1 MTGLIGSGGEF
12 GYARWTLISQ
22 LQLIIVAA
30 PALALSTRD
39 AAKLTALLLSNDKE
53 VKSLN
58 RAWRGKNKPTNVLS
72 FPAAAQK
79 LPRGEVRPLGDV
91 ILSYETCAKEAKA
104 AGKSLSDHAVHLTL
118 HGLLHLTGHDHINDV
133 DAHKMEA
140 KEIRIL
146 AKLGI
151 ANPYVLEH

>member
-1 MTGLIGSGGEF
+1 MPIDVEF
-12 GYARWTLISQ
+12 ADARWKRVPK
-22 LQLIIVAA
+22 LQIKIVEAH
-30 PALALSTRD
+30 ALALTKRD
-39 AAKLTALLLSNDKE
+39 AVKLTALLLSNDKE

-72 FPAAAQK
+72 FPAAPLK
-79 LPRGEVRPLGDV
+79 LPRGETKPLGDV

-104 AGKSLSDHAVHLTL
+104 ASKSLSDHAVHLTL
-118 HGLLHLTGHDHINDV
+118 HGLLHLIGYDHINDV

>member
-1 MTGLIGSGGEF
+1 MPIDVEF
-12 GYARWTLISQ
+12 ADARWKRVPK
-22 LQLIIVAA
+22 LQIKIVAA
-30 PALALSTRD
+30 HALALTKRD
-39 AAKLTALLLSNDKE
+39 AVKLTALVLSNDKE

-79 LPRGEVRPLGDV
+79 LPRGEVTPLGDI

-104 AGKSLSDHAVHLTL
+104 TGKSLGDHAVHLTL
-118 HGLLHLTGHDHINDV
+118 HGLLHLIGYDHINDV
-133 DAHKMEA
+133 DAPKMEA

>member
-1 MTGLIGSGGEF
+1 MPIDVEF
-12 GYARWTLISQ
+12 ADARWKRVPK
-22 LQLIIVAA
+22 LQIKIVEAH
-30 PALALSTRD
+30 ALALTKRD
-39 AAKLTALLLSNDKE
+39 AVKLTALLLSNDKE

-72 FPAAAQK
+72 FPAAEQK

-91 ILSYETCAKEAKA
+91 ILSYETSAKEAKA

-118 HGLLHLTGHDHINDV
+118 HGLLHLIGYDHIKDV

>member
-1 MTGLIGSGGEF
+1 MPIEVDF
-12 GYARWTLISQ
+12 ADARWKRVPK
-22 LQLIIVAA
+22 LQMKIVEAH
-30 PALALSTRD
+30 ALALTKRD
-39 AAKLTALLLSNDKE
+39 AAKLTALVLSNDKE

-58 RAWRGKNKPTNVLS
+58 RVWRGKNKPTNVLS
-72 FPAAAQK
+72 FPAAVQK

-118 HGLLHLTGHDHINDV
+118 HGLLHLVGLDHLNDV
-133 DAHKMEA
+133 DADKMEA

>member
-1 MTGLIGSGGEF
+1 MPIEVDF
-12 GYARWTLISQ
+12 ADARWKRVPK
-22 LQLIIVAA
+22 LQMKLVAA
-30 PALALSTRD
+30 HTLTLSKRD

-53 VKSLN
+53 VKALN
-58 RAWRGKNKPTNVLS
+58 RDWRGKNKPTNVLS
-72 FPAAAQK
+72 FPAAVQK
-79 LPRGEVRPLGDV
+79 LPRGEARPLGDV

-118 HGLLHLTGHDHINDV
+118 HGLLHLIGYDHINDV

-151 ANPYVLEH
+151 ANPYVLED

>member
-1 MTGLIGSGGEF
+1 MPIDVEF
-12 GYARWTLISQ
+12 ADARWKRVPK
-22 LQLIIVAA
+22 LQIKIVEAH
-30 PALALSTRD
+30 ALALTKRD
-39 AAKLTALLLSNDKE
+39 AVKLTALLLSNDKE

-79 LPRGEVRPLGDV
+79 LPRSEVRPLGDV
-91 ILSYETCAKEAKA
+91 ILSYETSAKEAKA

-118 HGLLHLTGHDHINDV
+118 HGLLHLIGYDHINDV

>member
-1 MTGLIGSGGEF
+1 MPIEVEF
-12 GYARWTLISQ
+12 ADARWKRVAK
-22 LQLIIVAA
+22 LQTKIVTAH
-30 PALALSTRD
+30 ALALSKRD

-53 VKSLN
+53 IKGLN
-58 RAWRGKNKPTNVLS
+58 RDWRGKNKPTNVLS
-72 FPAAAQK
+72 FPAAPQK
-79 LPRGEVRPLGDV
+79 LPRGEIKPLGDV

-118 HGLLHLTGHDHINDV
+118 HGLLHLTGHDHMNNA
-133 DAHKMEA
+133 DALKMEA

>member
-1 MTGLIGSGGEF
+1 MPIEVDF
-12 GYARWTLISQ
+12 ADARWKRVPK
-22 LQLIIVAA
+22 LQSKIVAA
-30 PALALSTRD
+30 HALALSKRD

-58 RAWRGKNKPTNVLS
+58 RDWRGKNKPTNVLS
-72 FPAAAQK
+72 FPAAPLK
-79 LPRGEVRPLGDV
+79 LPRGEARPLGDV

-104 AGKSLSDHAVHLTL
+104 AGKSLADHAIHLTV
-118 HGLLHLTGHDHINDV
+118 HGLLHLIGHDHVNE
-133 DAHKMEA
+133 AEAQKMEA

>member
-1 MTGLIGSGGEF
+1 MPIDVEF
-12 GYARWTLISQ
+12 ADARWKRVPK
-22 LQLIIVAA
+22 LQIKIVEAH
-30 PALALSTRD
+30 ALALTKRD
-39 AAKLTALLLSNDKE
+39 TVKLTALLLSNDKE

-58 RAWRGKNKPTNVLS
+58 RVWRGKNKPTNVLS
-72 FPAAAQK
+72 FPAASLK
-79 LPRGEVRPLGDV
+79 LPRGETKPLGDV

-104 AGKSLSDHAVHLTL
+104 ASKSLGDHAVHLTL
-118 HGLLHLTGHDHINDV
+118 HGLLHLIGYDHINDV

>member
-1 MTGLIGSGGEF
+1 MPIEVDF
-12 GYARWTLISQ
+12 ADARWKRVPK
-22 LQLIIVAA
+22 LQMKIVAA
-30 PALALSTRD
+30 HALALTKRD
-39 AAKLTALLLSNDKE
+39 AAKLTALVLSNDKE

-58 RAWRGKNKPTNVLS
+58 RVWRGKNKPTNVLS
-72 FPAAAQK
+72 FPAAVQK

-118 HGLLHLTGHDHINDV
+118 HGLLHLVGLDHLNDV

>member
-1 MTGLIGSGGEF
+1 MPIEVEF
-12 GYARWTLISQ
+12 ADARWKRVPN
-22 LQLIIVAA
+22 LQMKIVEAH
-30 PALALSTRD
+30 ALALSKRD

-58 RAWRGKNKPTNVLS
+58 RDWRGKNKPTNVLS
-72 FPAAAQK
+72 FAAAPVK

-91 ILSYETCAKEAKA
+91 ILSYETCVKEAKSV
-104 AGKSLSDHAVHLTL
+104 GKSLRDHAVHLVL
-118 HGLLHLTGHDHINDV
+118 HGLLHLTGHDHINQA
-133 DAHKMEA
+133 DADKMEA

-151 ANPYVLEH
+151 ANPYVLED

>member
-1 MTGLIGSGGEF
+1 MPIDVEF
-12 GYARWTLISQ
+12 ADARWKRVPK
-22 LQLIIVAA
+22 LQIKIVEAH
-30 PALALSTRD
+30 ALALTKRD
-39 AAKLTALLLSNDKE
+39 AVKLTALLLSNDKE

-72 FPAAAQK
+72 FPAAEQK

-91 ILSYETCAKEAKA
+91 ILSYETSAKEAKA

-118 HGLLHLTGHDHINDV
+118 HGLLHLIGYDHINDV

>member
-1 MTGLIGSGGEF
+1 MPIDVEF
-12 GYARWTLISQ
+12 ADARWKRVPK
-22 LQLIIVAA
+22 LQIKIVEAH
-30 PALALSTRD
+30 ALALTKRD
-39 AAKLTALLLSNDKE
+39 AVKLTALLLSNDKE

-72 FPAAAQK
+72 FPASAQK
-79 LPRGEVRPLGDV
+79 FPRGEVRPLGDV

-104 AGKSLSDHAVHLTL
+104 ADKSLSDHAVHLTL
-118 HGLLHLTGHDHINDV
+118 HGLLHLIGYDHINDV

>member
-1 MTGLIGSGGEF
+1 MPIDVEF
-12 GYARWTLISQ
+12 ADARWKRVPK
-22 LQLIIVAA
+22 LQIKIVEAH
-30 PALALSTRD
+30 ALALTKRD
-39 AAKLTALLLSNDKE
+39 AVKLTALLLSNDKE

-91 ILSYETCAKEAKA
+91 ILSYETCAKEAKT
-104 AGKSLSDHAVHLTL
+104 AGKSLSDYAVHLTL
-118 HGLLHLTGHDHINDV
+118 HGLLHLIGYDHINDV
-133 DAHKMEA
+133 DANKMEA

>member
-1 MTGLIGSGGEF
+1 MPIEVDF
-12 GYARWTLISQ
+12 ADARWKRVPK
-22 LQLIIVAA
+22 LQMKLVEAH
-30 PALALSTRD
+30 ALALSKRD

-53 VKSLN
+53 VITLN
-58 RAWRGKNKPTNVLS
+58 RTWRGKNKPTNVLS
-72 FPAAAQK
+72 FPAAVQK
-79 LPRGEVRPLGDV
+79 LPRGEVKPLGDV
-91 ILSYETCAKEAKA
+91 ILSYETCTKEAKA
-104 AGKSLSDHAVHLTL
+104 AGKSLSDHVVHLTI
-118 HGLLHLTGHDHINDV
+118 HGLLHLVGHDHINDV

>member
-1 MTGLIGSGGEF
+1 MPIDVEF
-12 GYARWTLISQ
+12 ADARWKRVPK
-22 LQLIIVAA
+22 LQIKIVEAH
-30 PALALSTRD
+30 ALALTKRD
-39 AAKLTALLLSNDKE
+39 AVKLTALLLSNDKE

-72 FPAAAQK
+72 FPAAPLK
-79 LPRGEVRPLGDV
+79 LPRGETKPLGDV

-104 AGKSLSDHAVHLTL
+104 ASKSLGDHAVHLTL
-118 HGLLHLTGHDHINDV
+118 HGLLHLIGYDHINDV

>member
-1 MTGLIGSGGEF
+1 MPIEVDF
-12 GYARWTLISQ
+12 ADARWKRIPK
-22 LQLIIVAA
+22 LQMKLVAA
-30 PALALSTRD
+30 HALALSKSD
-39 AAKLTALLLSNDKE
+39 AVKLTTLLLSNDKE

-58 RAWRGKNKPTNVLS
+58 RDWRGKNKPTNVLS
-72 FPAAAQK
+72 FPAAVQK

-104 AGKSLSDHAVHLTL
+104 AGKSLGDHAIHLTV
-118 HGLLHLTGHDHINDV
+118 HGLLHLIGHDHMNEA
-133 DAHKMEA
+133 DADKMEA

-151 ANPYVLEH
+151 ADPYVLED

>member
-1 MTGLIGSGGEF
+1 MPIDVEF
-12 GYARWTLISQ
+12 ADARWKRVPK
-22 LQLIIVAA
+22 LQIKIVEAH
-30 PALALSTRD
+30 ALALTKRD
-39 AAKLTALLLSNDKE
+39 AVKLTALLLSNDKE

-72 FPAAAQK
+72 FPASAQK

-104 AGKSLSDHAVHLTL
+104 AGKSLRDHAVHLAL
-118 HGLLHLTGHDHINDV
+118 HGLLHLTGHDHINQE
-133 DAHKMEA
+133 DADKMEA

-151 ANPYVLEH
+151 ANPYVLED

>member
-1 MTGLIGSGGEF
+1 MPIEVDF
-12 GYARWTLISQ
+12 ADARWKRVPK
-22 LQLIIVAA
+22 LQIKIVAA
-30 PALALSTRD
+30 HAAALSKRD

-58 RAWRGKNKPTNVLS
+58 RVWRGKNKPTNVLS
-72 FPAAAQK
+72 FPAAVQK

-118 HGLLHLTGHDHINDV
+118 HGLLHLVGLDHLNDV
-133 DAHKMEA
+133 DADKMEA

>member
-1 MTGLIGSGGEF
+1 MPIEVDF
-12 GYARWTLISQ
+12 ADARWTRVPK
-22 LQLIIVAA
+22 LQMKIIEAH
-30 PALALSTRD
+30 ALALSKRD

-53 VKSLN
+53 VKNLN
-58 RAWRGKNKPTNVLS
+58 RVWRGKNKPTNVLS
-72 FPAAAQK
+72 FPAAVQK

-118 HGLLHLTGHDHINDV
+118 HGLLHLVGLDHLNDV
-133 DAHKMEA
+133 DADKMQA

>member
-1 MTGLIGSGGEF
+1 MPIEVDF
-12 GYARWTLISQ
+12 ADARWKRVPK
-22 LQLIIVAA
+22 LQTKIVAVH
-30 PALALSTRD
+30 ALALSKRD
-39 AAKLTALLLSNDKE
+39 AVKLTALLLSNDKE

-58 RAWRGKNKPTNVLS
+58 SNWRGKNKPTNVLS
-72 FPAAAQK
+72 FPAAPQK
-79 LPRGEVRPLGDV
+79 LPRGEIKPLGDV

-118 HGLLHLTGHDHINDV
+118 HGLLHLVGHDHMNEV
-133 DAHKMEA
+133 DADKMEA

>member
-1 MTGLIGSGGEF
+1 MPIDVEF
-12 GYARWTLISQ
+12 ADARWKRVPK
-22 LQLIIVAA
+22 LQIKIVEAH
-30 PALALSTRD
+30 ALALTKRD
-39 AAKLTALLLSNDKE
+39 AVKLTALLLSNDKE

-118 HGLLHLTGHDHINDV
+118 HGLLHLIGYDHINNV
-133 DAHKMEA
+133 DAHKMEV

>member
-1 MTGLIGSGGEF
+1 MPIEIEF
-12 GYARWTLISQ
+12 ADARWKRVPK
-22 LQLIIVAA
+22 LQIKITEAH
-30 PALALSTRD
+30 ALALSKRD
-39 AAKLTALLLSNDKE
+39 AAKRTALLLSNDKE

-72 FPAAAQK
+72 FPAAPVR
-79 LPRGEVRPLGDV
+79 LPRGELRPLGDV
-91 ILSYETCAKEAKA
+91 ILSYETCAKEAQA
-104 AGKSLSDHAVHLTL
+104 VGKSLSDHAVHLAL
-118 HGLLHLTGHDHINDV
+118 HGLLHLTGHDHINQA
-133 DAHKMEA
+133 DADKMEA